1 MNEGIN
7 TRIQLCLTRMM
18 LYGTS
23 LLFVHRIIFIRLRVE
38 SVISKVVSRHPA
50 LWLRSFISVQ

>member
-7 TRIQLCLTRMM
+7 ARVQLCLTRMM

-23 LLFVHRIIFIRLRVE
+23 LIFVQRIIFIRLRVE

-50 LWLRSFISVQ
+50 L